1 MKGEQIQIR
10 VLPVFIKP
18 INPFDIIDEGFTGD
32 WRQGQEIKKVAIT
45 KRFYQVSSNSSEAWF
60 SNYSKSKDLKSWLKP
75 GLRKLNQPF
84 IRIQIE
90 SDNPEKFLRPF
101 NQSMPTEIAIAYEG
115 YKRFKNVTI
124 RTEVSFQL
132 NIEI

>member
-18 INPFDIIDEGFTGD
+18 INRFDIIDEGFTGD

-90 SDNPEKFLRPF
+90 SDNPEKILRPF